1 LILTMKIGRFAPVLV
16 LALAACTAVTPGSG
30 VASSSRTAS
39 PARTSTPAGPPYGV
53 LVDLL
58 SDQSRYTLAVVAADG
73 RVVARQ
79 TAARRTL
86 YPISSQM
93 PLELP
98 YVSTS
103 STTLYYLDGD
113 AKLYSLPVDGLSGTP
128 RLVRTLDVSPGVEVA
143 FAVSPDDKRIAIG
156 SLDFTR
162 SPVHVEL
169 VTDSLAGG
177 DRKVIYDS
185 DTNYVWP
192 VAWHG
197 GLLVLAHSYGAFLEQ
212 ALKAAPAMDNP
223 YWAISYHVVDPATAN
238 RAVLMGSCTV
248 SGPLSPVG
256 SACIQGGAI
265 DWRGNTAPWG
275 TNNWGA
281 ISAAA
286 AISPDG
292 QFIAAAQPGDE
303 TSLGIW
309 RPHGELATYVVGP
322 GAQDWAGWLDATH
335 LVITSGTSLGFRPR
349 VLEIAPGPTP
359 ALFID
364 AHGFYAARLPTD
376 IT

>member
-1 LILTMKIGRFAPVLV
+1 LILTMSFGRWASMLAVALV
-16 LALAACTAVTPGSG
+16 ACTAVAPGSDA
-30 VASSSRTAS
+30 ASSSRTAS

-73 RVVARQ
+73 RVVAKHS
-79 TAARRTL
+79 AARRTL
-86 YPISSQM
+86 FPTAGQM

-103 STTLYYLDGD
+103 STTLYYLDGNSN
-113 AKLYSLPVDGLSGTP
+113 LYALPVDGLAGPP
-128 RLVRTLDVSPGVEVA
+128 RLVTTLNVPQGVEVA
-143 FAVSPDDKRIAIG
+143 FAVSPDDRRIAIG
-156 SLDFTR
+156 SLDFRR

-169 VTDSLAGG
+169 ATDSLAGG

-192 VAWHG
+192 VAWHSS
-197 GLLVLAHSYGAFLEQ
+197 LLVLAHAYGAYVEQ

-223 YWAISYHVVDPATAN
+223 YWAISYHVVDPSSAN

-265 DWRGNTAPWG
+265 DWRGNTTPWG
-275 TNNWGA
+275 SNNWGS

-292 QFIAAAQPGDE
+292 QFIAAARPNDQ
-303 TSLGIW
+303 TFLGIW
-309 RPHGELATYVVGP
+309 RPHGELATFVQGP

-335 LVITSGTSLGFRPR
+335 LIITSGTSPGFQPR
-349 VLEIAPGPTP
+349 ALEIAPGPTP
-359 ALFID
+359 ARFID